1 MNFIYKIGI
10 YFKRESIYI
19 KIHKIDIK
27 RWYNSVVKRTDLWF
41 NIINIGVYAFLYE
54 GGILVD
60 NLGQYIREKREQ
72 KKLTIEELSKKTL
85 ISRAVLKDI
94 EAGKFDRYEGD
105 EAYVKMY
112 LKKISHVLNLD
123 TADVTQQYI
132 ALTKEIELE
141 KLREIEKEEVHNEEV
156 VEKGKKFTFK
166 VPELTRKPSVYED
179 KSHVTII
186 KAVII
191 LIIVCLIIVVFWY
204 GFSQTKNQTNHPEFK
219 PSEQPTVE
227 GNVTPDKKDDEN
239 QPNDPTPNQ
248 PSTSNENITFTRNE
262 RLDFS
267 FKLPEGTEK
276 FIFKIEFG
284 KKSWAQLNVNGRNYE
299 QFKSKIYHNNK
310 NEEPEVVELE
320 FNVSDFEELV
330 LKNGY
335 SMGQHYYINNQ
346 EVPLINEDM
355 STGVTNFK
363 LKLDKQ

>member
-1 MNFIYKIGI
+1 MNFLYKIGI
-10 YFKRESIYI
+10 YFKRESVYI

-27 RWYNSVVKRTDLWF
+27 RWYNIIVKKTNLWF
-41 NIINIGVYAFLYE
+41 NIINIGIYAFLYE
-54 GGILVD
+54 GGTLVD
-60 NLGQYIREKREQ
+60 NLGQYIRDKREQ

-85 ISRAVLKDI
+85 ISPAVLKDI

-112 LKKISHVLNLD
+112 LKKISQVLNLD
-123 TADVTQQYI
+123 VADVTQQYI
-132 ALTKEIELE
+132 ALTREIELE
-141 KLREIEKEEVHNEEV
+141 KLREVEKEDIHNEEV
-156 VEKGKKFTFK
+156 VEKGKNFTFK

-186 KAVII
+186 KAAII
-191 LIIVCLIIVVFWY
+191 LVIVCLIIVVFWY
-204 GFSQTKNQTNHPEFK
+204 GFSQTRNQANHPEFK

-227 GNVTPDKKDDEN
+227 GDVKPDNKDDQN
-239 QPNDPTPNQ
+239 QPNNPTQTQ
-248 PSTSNENITFTRNE
+248 PTNNDVTFTRNQ

-267 FKLPEGTEK
+267 FKLPEGTER
-276 FIFKIEFG
+276 FTFKIEFG
-284 KKSWAQLNVNGRNYE
+284 EKSWAQLRVNNKVYS
-299 QFKSKIYHNNK
+299 QFESKIYHNS
-310 NEEPEVVELE
+310 ESEDPEVVELE

-346 EVPLINEDM
+346 EVPLENEDQ

-363 LKLDKQ
+363 LKLDKQQ